1 MLKTVIAFLARVK
14 RSNASKKL
22 NKQIC
27 IALALIITVSSI
39 CFATVGYSTI
49 NEVKALSDDDSDA
62 LSVTEVATEPQTEA
76 ETEDEDVDT
85 YNNINLCK
93 VTIVK
98 HAKRAQSVIMRKDT
112 AKQALNVA
120 KVTVGSNDVVN
131 CKLSSQVYDGQKI
144 VINEV
149 KYKNVSSTKKISY
162 KKFKK
167 LYPDQDASD
176 LDKGSKVKVSKTEK
190 VKYVN
195 GVKTSSK
202 LKSIKYKSLFKGKKY
217 SSLKTIS
224 ELKPAK
230 DFKLTKNGVPLK
242 YKKVIRGTASAY
254 SCGTHTA
261 TGKRVKPGYIAVNP
275 RQIPYGTKLYIRSSD
290 GSYTYG
296 YASAEDTG
304 GFVAWGNTVADLFFW
319 SESACRSFGR
329 RAVEIYVL

>member
-1 MLKTVIAFLARVK
+1 MLKTILAISAKVK
-14 RSNASKKL
+14 NSNASIKF
-22 NKQIC
+22 NKHIC
-27 IALALIITVSSI
+27 IALALIITISSI
-39 CFATVGYSTI
+39 SIATIRYSNS
-49 NEVKALSDDDSDA
+49 NEVKALSNDDTSSSTVA
-62 LSVTEVATEPQTEA
+62 TQSIAEETTEVP
-76 ETEDEDVDT
+76 ETTT

-98 HAKRAQSVIMRKDT
+98 HAKKAQSVIMRKNT
-112 AKQALNVA
+112 AKKALSVA
-120 KVTVGSNDVVN
+120 KVSVGSNDVVN

-149 KYKNVSSTKKISY
+149 KYKNQSSTKKISY

-167 LYPDQDASD
+167 LYPDQDASS
-176 LDKGSKVKVSKTEK
+176 LDEDSKVKVSKTVK
-190 VKYVN
+190 IKYVN

-202 LKSIKYKSLFKGKKY
+202 LKSISYKSLYTGKKY
-217 SSLKTIS
+217 SSLKTVS

-230 DFKLTKNGVPLK
+230 DFKVNKKGIPLK

-275 RQIPYGTKLYIRSSD
+275 RQIPYGTKLYIRTAD